1 MIKKSEKQK
10 IRGMIQEKF
19 EFKQEEIRKSKEA
32 KVPQAFKNGIQS
44 NALNDSIENKLEMLS
59 EGTID
64 NPKYPSKINRT
75 YSQMEG

>member
-1 MIKKSEKQK
+1 
-10 IRGMIQEKF
+10 MIQEKF
-19 EFKQEEIRKSKEA
+19 EFKQADIRKSKDA
-32 KVPQAFKNGIQS
+32 ASKTIQG
-44 NALNDSIENKLEMLS
+44 NALMNDSIDNKLEMLS